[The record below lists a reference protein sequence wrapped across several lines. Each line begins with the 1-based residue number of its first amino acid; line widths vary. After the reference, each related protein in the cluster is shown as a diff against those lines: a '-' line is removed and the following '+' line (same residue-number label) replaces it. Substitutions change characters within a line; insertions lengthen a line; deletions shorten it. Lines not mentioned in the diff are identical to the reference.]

1 MKLLNFVSALS
12 LILFYFTITS
22 CSKKAEEID
31 YNNDECDYC
40 RMQISDSR
48 YAAKIVVKDEKLYKF
63 DSIECLIGFTLVKNI
78 SESDSVK
85 FYVCDF
91 SNPGNFPEVINC
103 FLVHNNDFES
113 PMALNVQAFSSQTE
127 REKFVKENGG
137 TEISWDDVVNL
148 VKETAQ

>member
-1 MKLLNFVSALS
+1 MKLFKFVSVFSFLV
-12 LILFYFTITS
+12 LIVTLAS
-22 CSKKAEEID
+22 CAKKAEEIN

-91 SNPGNFPEVINC
+91 SNPGNFQEVINC
-103 FLVHNNDFES
+103 FFVHNNDFES